1 MTLIARVVPYLRW
14 FDSTRRALVY
24 KLKLN
29 LEEKLG
35 THNAFNFHKTHV
47 QEYLQNL
54 VQDLPAKHVLRGAE
68 LVAAVDFGGEWQ
80 ARTIWEAVKTA
91 AKTALIISGGDTIVS
106 VTDIH
111 EHLLGLGSL
120 KDDSFRQYW
129 HYFVSPTK
137 PPAPVNIAKL
147 PDLARRITEDYYR
160 LKHED
165 IFNSG
170 LAYDLPL
177 PDLIAQARSH
187 MSELEYIALRL
198 NISESDNRVNE
209 VAA

>member
-1 MTLIARVVPYLRW
+1 MTLLARVVPYLRW

-54 VQDLPAKHVLRGAE
+54 VQDLPAQA
-68 LVAAVDFGGEWQ
+68 LVQGVGLVEPEDFGGEWQ
-80 ARTIWEAVKTA
+80 ARKIWEAIKVA
-91 AKTALIISGGDTIVS
+91 AKSALLICGANETVPI
-106 VTDIH
+106 TDIH
-111 EHLLGLGSL
+111 EHLLASGAL

-129 HYFVSPTK
+129 HYFVSPPK

-187 MSELEYIALRL
+187 MSELENIAQRL

>member
-1 MTLIARVVPYLRW
+1 MRW

-54 VQDLPAKHVLRGAE
+54 VQDLPAKHVLHGAE

-80 ARTIWEAVKTA
+80 ARTIWDAVKTA

-137 PPAPVNIAKL
+137 PPAPVNLSKL
-147 PDLARRITEDYYR
+147 PELARRVTEDYYR
-160 LKHED
+160 SKHND
-165 IFNSG
+165 IFNNG
-170 LAYDLPL
+170 LSYDLPL
-177 PDLIAQARSH
+177 TDLVAQVKHHTAELDEIAQ
-187 MSELEYIALRL
+187 RL

>member
-1 MTLIARVVPYLRW
+1 M
-14 FDSTRRALVY
+14 
-24 KLKLN
+24 
-29 LEEKLG
+29 G

-54 VQDLPAKHVLRGAE
+54 VQDLPAKHVLQGAE

-80 ARTIWEAVKTA
+80 ARTIWDAVKTA

-129 HYFVSPTK
+129 HYFVSPPK

-187 MSELEYIALRL
+187 MSELENIAQRL